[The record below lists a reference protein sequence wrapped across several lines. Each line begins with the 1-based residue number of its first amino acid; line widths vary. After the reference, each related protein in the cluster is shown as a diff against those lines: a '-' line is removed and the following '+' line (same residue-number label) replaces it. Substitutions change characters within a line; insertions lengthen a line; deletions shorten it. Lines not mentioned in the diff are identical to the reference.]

1 MHFKV
6 FSEIT
11 ENFKIPISFQA
22 SNAEMNVRQ
31 I

>member
-1 MHFKV
+1 MHFKILT
-6 FSEIT
+6 EIT

-22 SNAEMNVRQ
+22 FDTEIDCRQ